1 MISLHGL
8 TKVFPG
14 GVHALDDIHLTIG
27 DGEFFALLGPSG
39 CGKTT
44 LLRTIA
50 GLETPTAGRVHIND
64 TDVTPLPPGDRD
76 VAMVFQDYAIFPHMD
91 VTANIS
97 YPLRIK
103 KVPRAER
110 TAKAADVA
118 SRLSLTE
125 LLHRRPAE
133 LSGGQQ
139 QRVALARAIAC
150 HPTAF
155 LFDEPLS
162 NLDARLRLEARTFL
176 KRLQRELAVTTVFVT
191 HDQAEALALADRI
204 AVMSHGRMIQVGT
217 PAEIFHRPATTFVA
231 SFIGST
237 PMNLLPAHATATALH
252 AAGATL
258 PLPTGLSPGDQLTYG
273 VRPEYMDLSPTE
285 RPDAFPGV
293 ISVLENLGTHTLVT
307 LETPGT
313 TETAPCTTELTA
325 STTST
330 TGTIETTST
339 TSTTE
344 TTETTETAETAET
357 AEIAEITPGT
367 PTGATSTSDTTDGT
381 PGPLIQLVVP
391 EGHEPP
397 LGTPAW
403 AVPRRAL
410 LYRDDTLHT
419 TLP

>member
-14 GVHALDDIHLTIG
+14 GVRALDAIDLTVA

-50 GLETPTAGRVHIND
+50 GLEIPTSGNIRINEA
-64 TDVTPLPPGDRD
+64 DVTRLPPGRRD

-91 VTANIS
+91 VTDNIA
-97 YPLRIK
+97 YPLRIR

-110 TAKAADVA
+110 VRKAAEVA
-118 SRLSLTE
+118 RRLSLAD
-125 LLHRRPAE
+125 LLHRRPAQ

-150 HPTAF
+150 HPAAF

-204 AVMSHGRMIQVGT
+204 AVMSAGRMVQIGT
-217 PAEIFHRPATTFVA
+217 PAEIFQRPSTTFVA

-237 PMNLLPAHATATALH
+237 PMNLLPGTSTRGALH
-252 AAGATL
+252 VAGAVRAA
-258 PLPTGLSPGDQLTYG
+258 PAGLGEGDEIVYG
-273 VRPEYMDLSPTE
+273 VRPEYMGLSETE
-285 RPDAFPGV
+285 RQDGIPGTV
-293 ISVLENLGTHTLVT
+293 AVLENLGTGVLVT
-307 LETPGT
+307 LESGDHLVQ
-313 TETAPCTTELTA
+313 A
-325 STTST
+325 
-330 TGTIETTST
+330 
-339 TSTTE
+339 
-344 TTETTETAETAET
+344 
-357 AEIAEITPGT
+357 
-367 PTGATSTSDTTDGT
+367 
-381 PGPLIQLVVP
+381 VVP
-391 EGHEPP
+391 EGSEPA
-397 LGTPAW
+397 LGVRRW
-403 AVPRRAL
+403 AVPARSLVYRDGAL
-410 LYRDDTLHT
+410 LA
-419 TLP
+419 

>member
-1 MISLHGL
+1 MITLHAL
-8 TKVFPG
+8 TKIFPG
-14 GVHALDDIHLTIG
+14 GVHALDDIHLTIA

-50 GLETPTAGRVHIND
+50 GLETPTRGTVHIDDRNV
-64 TDVTPLPPGDRD
+64 TDLPPGQRD

-91 VTANIS
+91 VTANIA

-103 KVPRAER
+103 KIPRAER
-110 TAKAADVA
+110 ATKAAGVA
-118 SRLSLTE
+118 ARLSLTD

-204 AVMSHGRMIQVGT
+204 AVMSDGRMIQVAT

-237 PMNLLPAHATATALH
+237 PMNLLPARATPAALH
-252 AAGATL
+252 VAGATL
-258 PLPTGLSPGDQLTYG
+258 PLPGPLHSGDNLTYG
-273 VRPEYMDLSPTE
+273 VRPEYMTLSPTE

-307 LETPGT
+307 LETP
-313 TETAPCTTELTA
+313 
-325 STTST
+325 
-330 TGTIETTST
+330 TG
-339 TSTTE
+339 
-344 TTETTETAETAET
+344 
-357 AEIAEITPGT
+357 PH
-367 PTGATSTSDTTDGT
+367 
-381 PGPLIQLVVP
+381 IQLVVP
-391 EGHEPP
+391 EGEEPP
-397 LGTPAW
+397 PGTPAS
-403 AVPRRAL
+403 ATPRRAL
-410 LYRDDTLHT
+410 LYRDDTLLT
-419 TLP
+419 TL